1 MRRGLI
7 EGLLAYL
14 LWGLLPI
21 FWKQL
26 GEVDALDVVAHRL
39 VWTFVLLIG
48 LQVARGTWREL
59 VGVTRDGRVRV
70 AMLATSVL
78 ITLNWLVYIWAVDQ
92 NRVVEASLGYF
103 INPLVAVFLGVVVLG
118 ERLPRIQWI
127 AIAIAGAGVAWLTID
142 VGRLPWISLTLA
154 FSFGLYGLVRKT
166 ARVES
171 FNGLT
176 IEMGWMFGLALAFV
190 VVRGI
195 GGEPAA
201 VADDPAV
208 GPLLLLTGAVTAAPL
223 LLFASAARRI
233 PLATVGLL
241 QYLAPTLQLI
251 IGVWVYGEVFDRG
264 RLVGFG
270 LIWIALI
277 VFSADVVRRHFVRRA
292 RTPVLQPAG

>member
-1 MRRGLI
+1 MRRGLL

-26 GEVDALDVVAHRL
+26 GEVDSVDVVAHRL
-39 VWTFVLLIG
+39 VWTFVLLVG

-59 VGVTRDGRVRV
+59 VGVSRDRRVMA

-92 NRVVEASLGYF
+92 DRVVEASLGYF

-127 AIAIAGAGVAWLTID
+127 AIAIAGAGVAWLTVD

-166 ARVES
+166 ARIES

-176 IEMGWMFGLALAFV
+176 IEMGWLFGLALVFV
-190 VVRGI
+190 VARAI
-195 GGEPAA
+195 GGEPSA
-201 VADDPAV
+201 VGDDVAV

-251 IGVWVYGEVFDRG
+251 IGVWVYGEDFDG
-264 RLVGFG
+264 GQLVGFG
-270 LIWIALI
+270 LIWIALV
-277 VFSADVVRRHFVRRA
+277 VFSTDVVRRHLLRRV